1 LAGLSDQSTDQQIIK
16 STNWTWSMSPEEF
29 FMYLTIGLIVMAP
42 IGARIYRR
50 LTLRRTEAMLREQFG
65 HPPVGNDPPSSKR

>member
-1 LAGLSDQSTDQQIIK
+1 
-16 STNWTWSMSPEEF
+16 MSPEEF

-65 HPPVGNDPPSSKR
+65 HPPAGNEQPSSKR